1 MIRKIGISDEG
12 LFRLAQKLGMGFLAD
27 PPIPS
32 SEKYKG
38 IIEYPGF
45 HTTKDFDIAA
55 AYAGYRVYSSYTSQD
70 EDGTHYV
77 TDYPVVVALNMAG
90 HHAVTDYDAVEIVK
104 PGLMTELS
112 EIVNGVYGKDGLT
125 EDSNDDEIRDAAA
138 RYTDMAGDYSE
149 RDQQDDPI
157 GYVTEDAFSHF
168 RNALCMILEDE
179 RFPDAVR
186 LFMQTGEFPDELLI
200 EATNQFRYEEDV
212 DEKRVVGVWF
222 LTPMA
227 GEAVTYEAQEAD
239 EADESGGAAIDARWP
254 GFDVPFEDGLVEG
267 NKRFNS
273 QQVYEGEASGIE
285 EEGPQLP
292 LFTPEQLPPP
302 EPDIQYHG
310 TTYLRL
316 LQAAPFLADVLP
328 APPSPPFR
336 AEEQEMS
343 QAVGE

>member
-239 EADESGGAAIDARWP
+239 EADESGEAAIDARWP

-267 NKRFNS
+267 NTRFNS

>member
-1 MIRKIGISDEG
+1 MIRGIGISDEG

-27 PPIPS
+27 PPIPF

-55 AYAGYRVYSSYTSQD
+55 AYAGGRVHSSYTHQD

-90 HHAVTDYDAVEIVK
+90 HHAVTDYDAVEMVK
-104 PGLMTELS
+104 PGLMTALS
-112 EIVNGVYGKDGLT
+112 EIVNGGYGEDGLT
-125 EDSNDDEIRDAAA
+125 EDSTDDEIRDAAD
-138 RYTDMAGDYSE
+138 RYTEMASGTE
-149 RDQQDDPI
+149 MEQQDDPI
-157 GYVTEDAFSHF
+157 GYVTEEAFSHF
-168 RNALCMILEDE
+168 GNALRMILDDE

-212 DEKRVVGVWF
+212 DEKRVVGVWY
-222 LTPMA
+222 LTPLA
-227 GEAVTYEAQEAD
+227 GEAVTYDAQEAD
-239 EADESGGAAIDARWP
+239 EGDEGSEAAIDARWP
-254 GFDVPFEDGLVEG
+254 GFDVPFEDDLMGG
-267 NKRFNS
+267 SGRFNS
-273 QQVYEGEASGIE
+273 QQVYEGEASGVE

-336 AEEQEMS
+336 AEEQELS